1 MGGQWATK
9 VQKFRELLAVAE
21 IAATPRAPNI
31 SKMMCRISGRGQVMT
46 SHMRDKTQT
55 DGTRES
61 VCEVRNAESPGGR
74 DGPRPPNVP
83 RIGSGEPAR
92 AWSLAWDTI
101 ARGSML
107 VMPRLPQVPWTMIHV
122 LTGGSSAQA
131 ATHTC
136 VPCVRR
142 TSFAS
147 TRHGPGAAVGS
158 KPVLGRLVACEADLP
173 EWSIWLAGVRG
184 AAPARSIA

>member
-1 MGGQWATK
+1 ML
-9 VQKFRELLAVAE
+9 VSLLAATLGTNVGYAE
-21 IAATPRAPNI
+21 TAA
-31 SKMMCRISGRGQVMT
+31 
-46 SHMRDKTQT
+46 
-55 DGTRES
+55 GT
-61 VCEVRNAESPGGR
+61 V
-74 DGPRPPNVP
+74 DY
-83 RIGSGEPAR
+83 
-92 AWSLAWDTI
+92 
-101 ARGSML
+101 
-107 VMPRLPQVPWTMIHV
+107 V